1 MRYQVAQLIHVLDKM
16 LKELVE
22 DAKRM
27 KALKDVAIATA
38 KKEGKAAEAA
48 EKKKAQSVEKA

>member
-1 MRYQVAQLIHVLDKM
+1 MIHVLDKM

-22 DAKRM
+22 DAERM
-27 KALKDVAIATA
+27 KALKDVAIAMA

-48 EKKKAQSVEKA
+48 EKKKKHNL